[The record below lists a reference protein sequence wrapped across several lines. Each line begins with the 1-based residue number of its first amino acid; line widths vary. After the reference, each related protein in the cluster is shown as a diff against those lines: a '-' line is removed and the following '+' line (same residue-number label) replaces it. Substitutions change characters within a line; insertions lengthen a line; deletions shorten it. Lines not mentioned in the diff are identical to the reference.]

1 MHVFVSFSFD
11 LFRAGFG
18 LVQSRVGS
26 AQWSILLLLRLWGY
40 SRCGPRRTAA
50 AAAAAEG
57 CSCGDVGRAG
67 FVHCGG
73 DGGGATV
80 IRAENGPVELTTLP
94 GI

>member
-1 MHVFVSFSFD
+1 MKEST
-11 LFRAGFG
+11 A
-18 LVQSRVGS
+18 
-26 AQWSILLLLRLWGY
+26 A
-40 SRCGPRRTAA
+40 TAA